1 MPETRKSEGTEFP
14 FERAPS
20 SFMEGFT
27 SDFNLIAGSEN
38 VQMMSCEGCSAV
50 NAINLP
56 MFNNVNTHIL
66 GGSRSVSV
74 NTPKRNGNV
83 VWQFT
88 NEDVGYS
95 MENKTDYV
103 FDRGDYYQIYWG
115 EKITLY
121 FPTYQ
126 QKYFNFFMRY
136 INLSRLDGKITI
148 KGISI
153 ENQTTREINVF
164 RIPGSS
170 SSSSWD
176 VLSVF
181 FCSIDEFLMIEIE
194 SAPLDVSIS
203 ESLYVQK
210 YSKYTM
216 QSGQNFTLAQT
227 SEGEYY
233 LSDENGGD
241 VGIDWLG
248 GGDTN
253 TNLLNILYSNLENLS
268 FQEGNEINVPSWSVF
283 SFNIFNNPYYQRL
296 GATTALINDDQSMF
310 FCDNG
315 LFVEGDVNAFYSSD
329 ALLKKDKKTLNLKLS
344 DILSIKP
351 ACFVWRD
358 NNKTYTGQDIGFIAQ
373 DLENVCPLLVI
384 ERNDGYKAVDYE
396 KTCVISVHGVK
407 MINECI
413 QRIKEKIQIL

>member
-1 MPETRKSEGTEFP
+1 
-14 FERAPS
+14 
-20 SFMEGFT
+20 
-27 SDFNLIAGSEN
+27 
-38 VQMMSCEGCSAV
+38 
-50 NAINLP
+50 
-56 MFNNVNTHIL
+56 
-66 GGSRSVSV
+66 
-74 NTPKRNGNV
+74 
-83 VWQFT
+83 
-88 NEDVGYS
+88 
-95 MENKTDYV
+95 
-103 FDRGDYYQIYWG
+103 
-115 EKITLY
+115 
-121 FPTYQ
+121 
-126 QKYFNFFMRY
+126 
-136 INLSRLDGKITI
+136 
-148 KGISI
+148 
-153 ENQTTREINVF
+153 
-164 RIPGSS
+164 
-170 SSSSWD
+170 
-176 VLSVF
+176 
-181 FCSIDEFLMIEIE
+181 
-194 SAPLDVSIS
+194 
-203 ESLYVQK
+203 
-210 YSKYTM
+210 M